1 MWDRACAAVGS
12 ALAQPEV
19 VAALM
24 PAVLG
29 KWESLRD
36 DERAL
41 IPCTECLS
49 ALVGA
54 LGPQFLPFVEPL
66 YGRIMR
72 LVHARTAALATP
84 ELEEP
89 DFDWPC
95 VSLDLLSAMLESF
108 GPQMAP
114 LLESSGGVALIVQAA
129 GIDPETEMKRVLFAC
144 LGDLAKNCWELLA
157 PHAQALLPMLLH
169 HFNPFCEPPRLHS
182 FYRPTL
188 SVCSRRHRGV
198 QQRDLGGRRDR
209 DSARGGGC
217 GHGLPGQRGGE
228 DRVVAQG
235 AEALPQDHLG
245 FVLRCARTVRRASRQ
260 HTAMLTCHRRAVA
273 AMCPDLTMPVRVCA

>member
-1 MWDRACAAVGS
+1 M
-12 ALAQPEV
+12 AQPEV
-19 VAALM
+19 VGALM

-129 GIDPETEMKRVLFAC
+129 GIEPETEMKRVRITPLKNG
-144 LGDLAKNCWELLA
+144 GD
-157 PHAQALLPMLLH
+157 
-169 HFNPFCEPPRLHS
+169 HS
-182 FYRPTL
+182 F
-188 SVCSRRHRGV
+188 
-198 QQRDLGGRRDR
+198 GGRFGPLRNR
-209 DSARGGGC
+209 PRVFWRRFLDS
-217 GHGLPGQRGGE
+217 
-228 DRVVAQG
+228 
-235 AEALPQDHLG
+235 
-245 FVLRCARTVRRASRQ
+245 
-260 HTAMLTCHRRAVA
+260 
-273 AMCPDLTMPVRVCA
+273 

>member
-1 MWDRACAAVGS
+1 M
-12 ALAQPEV
+12 AQPEV
-19 VAALM
+19 VGALM

-114 LLESSGGVALIVQAA
+114 LLESSGGVALIVQVIPTPLHVLGRISPIFSPFFSVFCAFSPSRRGGSNEPQA
-129 GIDPETEMKRVLFAC
+129 GAQGQETVASAPKHRFA
-144 LGDLAKNCWELLA
+144 GLANSGCWER
-157 PHAQALLPMLLH
+157 M
-169 HFNPFCEPPRLHS
+169 
-182 FYRPTL
+182 
-188 SVCSRRHRGV
+188 
-198 QQRDLGGRRDR
+198 GGRTMAMH
-209 DSARGGGC
+209 SIAMTI
-217 GHGLPGQRGGE
+217 L
-228 DRVVAQG
+228 
-235 AEALPQDHLG
+235 
-245 FVLRCARTVRRASRQ
+245 SRI
-260 HTAMLTCHRRAVA
+260 LEKEV
-273 AMCPDLTMPVRVCA
+273 

>member
-1 MWDRACAAVGS
+1 VWDRACAAVGS

-19 VAALM
+19 VAVLM

-169 HFNPFCEPPRLHS
+169 HFNPFCEPPRTAC
-182 FYRPTL
+182 TL
-188 SVCSRRHRGV
+188 FI
-198 QQRDLGGRRDR
+198 GRR
-209 DSARGGGC
+209 SASVRADIAAC
-217 GHGLPGQRGGE
+217 NNATWAVGE
-228 DRVVAQG
+228 IVSRLGAEGADTAFLGSVVAKI
-235 AEALPQDHLG
+235 ESWLKEPRRYHKTILDSSSVALA
-245 FVLRCARTVRRASRQ
+245 RCAQ
-260 HTAMLTCHRRAVA
+260 A
-273 AMCPDLTMPVRVCA
+273 ANTLPC